1 MGMTIAQ
8 KILKAH
14 LVDGEMVQ
22 GQEIGLKIDQTLTQ
36 DATGT
41 MAYLQFEAMGVDQ
54 VRTERSVA
62 YIDHNTLQ
70 SGFENADDHKYIG
83 SVAKKHGIYYSKAG
97 NGICHQVHLER
108 FGAPGKTLIGSDS
121 HTPTGGGIG
130 MLAFGAGGLDVAVA
144 MGGGEYY
151 IPMPKMVRVNL
162 TGKLSPWVSAKDVI
176 LDVLRQM
183 TVKGGVGKIVE
194 YAGEGVKTL
203 SVPERA
209 TITNMGAELG
219 ATTSIFPSDEETKK
233 FLEAQGRGD
242 VWVEL
247 SSDPDA
253 VYDEEYTVDLSA
265 LEPLAAMPHMPDNVK
280 PVSEIGAIKVNQCC
294 IGFLLRYDEGRVH
307 FEGQDRAPGRFADH
321 QPGFQAGIQYARAER
336 RAGGHHRGGRAHS
349 GMRLRPLHRHGSVS
363 GIRRRVPA
371 YLQPQL

>member
-14 LVDGEMVQ
+14 LVDGEMVL

-54 VRTERSVA
+54 VKTERSVA

-83 SVAKKHGIYYSKAG
+83 SVAKEAWHLLFEGRQRHLPSGASGALRRTGQDPDRLGQPYADRRRHRHAG
-97 NGICHQVHLER
+97 VRCR
-108 FGAPGKTLIGSDS
+108 RS
-121 HTPTGGGIG
+121 
-130 MLAFGAGGLDVAVA
+130 DVAVA
-144 MGGGEYY
+144 MGGGAYY

-219 ATTSIFPSDEETKK
+219 ATTSIFPSDEATKK
-233 FLEAQGRGD
+233 FLEGTGPRRRMGT
-242 VWVEL
+242 
-247 SSDPDA
+247 
-253 VYDEEYTVDLSA
+253 TV
-265 LEPLAAMPHMPDNVK
+265 
-280 PVSEIGAIKVNQCC
+280 
-294 IGFLLRYDEGRVH
+294 LR
-307 FEGQDRAPGRFADH
+307 PGRRVRRGVH
-321 QPGFQAGIQYARAER
+321 RRPV
-336 RAGGHHRGGRAHS
+336 RAGAAGCYAAHA
-349 GMRLRPLHRHGSVS
+349 G
-363 GIRRRVPA
+363 
-371 YLQPQL
+371 